1 LTGPNQ
7 RRLLV
12 LASTFPRWA
21 GDTTPPFVFELCRRL
36 TSHFEVHVLAPH
48 APGAAVTENLDGIHV
63 HRYRYAPTSWERL
76 AYDGGILPRLRRHPW
91 LALLVP
97 AFVLAQ
103 MMAVLRLRRSCD
115 VVHAHWV
122 LPQGLIA
129 VMAGGRPVL
138 CTAHGGDLFGLR
150 STVAG
155 WLKRWT
161 LRRVDRLTVVSPALA
176 DEACRNGVDSAS
188 VVVAPMGVD
197 LRDTFTPKPSLRSVK
212 PRLLFVGRLVV
223 KKGVATLIRALP
235 KILECHPAA
244 RLTVIG
250 DGPERAHLVTLVD
263 KIGVADAVEFS
274 GSVPNSKLPDHF
286 RAATVVVFPSLV
298 AEDGDRE
305 GFGLVAVEALGCG
318 CAVVGSDLPAMEE
331 FLRHEETGLVTKAG
345 DHAGL
350 AAAVNRLL
358 EDPDLRS
365 RLGEAGRSDVL
376 ENYDWESVAAS
387 YADLLLD
394 LVPGELPENR

>member
-1 LTGPNQ
+1 MTGSTQP
-7 RRLLV
+7 RLLV

-21 GDTTPPFVFELCRRL
+21 DDTTPPFVFELCRRL
-36 TSHFEVHVLAPH
+36 ANRFEVHVLAPH
-48 APGAAVTENLDGIHV
+48 APGSAVTENLDGVHV

-97 AFVLAQ
+97 TFVLAQ

-129 VMAGGRPVL
+129 VMASGRPVL
-138 CTAHGGDLFGLR
+138 CTVHGGDLFGLR
-150 STVAG
+150 SSVAG

-161 LRRVDRLTVVSPALA
+161 LNRVDRLTVVSPALA
-176 DEACRNGVDSAS
+176 DEAQRSGVDPTS

-197 LRDTFTPKPSLRSVK
+197 LRYTFTPEPASI
-212 PRLLFVGRLVV
+212 PANPQLLFVGRLVA
-223 KKGVATLIRALP
+223 KKGVATLIRSLP
-235 KILECHPAA
+235 KILERHPMA
-244 RLTVIG
+244 RLIVVG
-250 DGPERAHLVTLVD
+250 DGPERANLVTLVD
-263 KIGVADAVEFS
+263 EEGVDDAVEFV
-274 GSVPNSKLPDHF
+274 GSVPNGELPDRF

-298 AEDGDRE
+298 ADDGDRE

-318 CAVVGSDLPAMEE
+318 CAVVGSDLPAMKE
-331 FLRHEETGLVTKAG
+331 FLRHEETGLVTSAG

-358 EDPDLRS
+358 EDPDLRL
-365 RLGEAGRSDVL
+365 RLGEAGRREVL
-376 ENYDWESVAAS
+376 TRYDWEAVAES
-387 YADLLLD
+387 YADLLHD
-394 LVPGELPENR
+394 IAPGGLSETR